1 MTITEADLLA
11 VLHDIAGTSDIQTHK
26 VFTDYAGVVA
36 SALQREGYDL
46 NGQDLLTI
54 RTRTAAIL
62 AARRR
67 HQQRENAKPYR
78 WMKPAAPRRER

>member
-11 VLHDIAGTSDIQTHK
+11 VLYDIAGTNETPTHK
-26 VFTDYAGVVA
+26 VFTDYAGVVD

-54 RTRTAAIL
+54 RTRTAVIL

-67 HQQRENAKPYR
+67 HQQRENAAPYQWKKPS
-78 WMKPAAPRRER
+78 PRRGW